1 MDMSLS
7 KLWEIVKDRGARR
20 TAVSGVAQSWT
31 ALSVHAHV
39 HLTSESPE
47 QLYFSGKRPS
57 HLHSQSF
64 AQHCCEVHGVYII
77 KEHFRL

>member
-1 MDMSLS
+1 MDG
-7 KLWEIVKDRGARR
+7 GAWP
-20 TAVSGVAQSWT
+20 TAVSGVAQSQI

-39 HLTSESPE
+39 HLTSESSE
-47 QLYFSGKRPS
+47 QLCFSGNRPSHLHS

-77 KEHFRL
+77 KERFRL

>member
-1 MDMSLS
+1 MDG
-7 KLWEIVKDRGARR
+7 GAWQ
-20 TAVSGVAQSWT
+20 TAVSGVAQSQI

-39 HLTSESPE
+39 HLTSESSE
-47 QLYFSGKRPS
+47 QLCLSGNRPSHLHS

-77 KEHFRL
+77 KERFRL